1 MICMT
6 VRFWEYCRM
15 KEILKLFL
23 MPCFRFCT
31 EGKNVKMTVKTFT
44 VSPRYCLYTVVMGD
58 IDDTTVHR
66 GTKFSRYWYRRGHDT
81 TGYFFGSATAIH
93 KYCGPRYFHGTN
105 FQILINNCY
114 FSVVVPFLIAKYF

>member
-31 EGKNVKMTVKTFT
+31 EGKDVKMTVKTFT

-81 TGYFFGSATAIH
+81 TGYFLVLRPRSTSTAVRGIFTVLTS
-93 KYCGPRYFHGTN
+93 KF
-105 FQILINNCY
+105 
-114 FSVVVPFLIAKYF
+114 